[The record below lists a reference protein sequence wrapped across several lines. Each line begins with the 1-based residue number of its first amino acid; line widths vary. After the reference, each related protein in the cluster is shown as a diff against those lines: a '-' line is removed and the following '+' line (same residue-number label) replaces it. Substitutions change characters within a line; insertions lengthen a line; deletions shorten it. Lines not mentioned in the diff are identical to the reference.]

1 MSVLLLIKLSSVN
14 YLSQSEEMGEWQP
27 AKRDREGQN
36 YAPFPIHTLSCFN
49 ASAALCTLMARSS
62 KFLDLSHVVAA
73 TILSDVVQTIYA
85 VRPSQGRHSESLR
98 LGTLLDKWLLDL
110 PEHLRFDPNS
120 WKKSHPP
127 SPFVLTL
134 HMQYWCV
141 VLLLHRPL

>member
-1 MSVLLLIKLSSVN
+1 V
-14 YLSQSEEMGEWQP
+14 EEWQP
-27 AKRDREGQN
+27 AKRDHEGQD

-49 ASAALCTLMARSS
+49 ASAALCTPVARSL
-62 KFLDLSHVVAA
+62 KFLISYIFTAN
-73 TILSDVVQTIYA
+73 ILSEIVQTIYA

-98 LGTLLDKWLLDL
+98 LGEMLDKWLLDL